1 MVTILADDTE
11 KRKVSYKLYPSK
23 QQEILLLELLR
34 SHQQLYN
41 AALQERTEAWQKCGK
56 SISYADQCKS
66 LTLIRQSLPE
76 WTFANC
82 SSQQMTLRKLDK
94 AFQAFFRRIKAG
106 ETPGYP
112 RFKSLQRYPG
122 FSFKGHGDGWR
133 FTPGADWKH
142 GSLRIGGV
150 GHIRCRGRARQGGRV
165 CASDLLFR
173 NGAWWLSLTVEPKLI
188 ERTRTSDAAVGI
200 DWGVAQFLTIADEFG
215 GHRVIENPRYHRR
228 SAEYIAA
235 LQQAVSRKKRGS
247 QRRKR
252 AVKAL
257 GAARAHQSRQRLDFL
272 HKVSAGLAGHNA
284 LIAMEELQ
292 VRNMTRSA
300 KGTLE
305 APGKNV
311 AQKSGLN
318 REILDT
324 APALFNQLIRYKVKE
339 TGGEFVDV
347 PTRKAKPSQ
356 TCPACGQVV
365 KKTLA
370 ERIHQCPCGHREPRD
385 AASARVALNWAL
397 HGQPA
402 APIRCGTGR
411 DGSC

>member
-1 MVTILADDTE
+1 MVTILADASQ
-11 KRKVSYKLYPSK
+11 KRKVSYRLYPSK
-23 QQEILLLELLR
+23 QQEVLLFELLR
-34 SHQQLYN
+34 GHQQLYN
-41 AALQERTEAWQKCGK
+41 AALQERSEAWQKCGK

-66 LTLIRQSLPE
+66 LTVIRQSLPE

-122 FSFKGHGDGWR
+122 FSFKSHGDGWT
-133 FTPGADWKH
+133 FTPGANWKH
-142 GSLRIGGV
+142 GRLRIGGI
-150 GHIRCRGRARQGGRV
+150 GHIPCRGIARQGGRI

-173 NGAWWLSLTVEPKLI
+173 NDTWYLSLTVEPESI
-188 ERTRTSDAAVGI
+188 VRERTAHAAVGM
-200 DWGVAQFLTIADEFG
+200 DWGVEYFLSIADEFG
-215 GHRVIENPRYHRR
+215 GHRVVENPRLHRE
-228 SAEYIAA
+228 SAAHIAS
-235 LQQAVSRKKRGS
+235 LQQSVSRKKRGS
-247 QRRKR
+247 NRRKR
-252 AVKAL
+252 AIKVL
-257 GAARAHQSRQRLDFL
+257 SEARALQARRRLDHL
-272 HKVSAGLAGHNA
+272 HKVSAKLAGENA
-284 LIAMEELQ
+284 LVAMEELQ
-292 VRNMTRSA
+292 ISNMTRSA
-300 KGTLE
+300 KGTAE
-305 APGKNV
+305 KPGKNV

-324 APALFNQLIRYKVKE
+324 APALFTQLIRYKVTE

-356 TCPACGQVV
+356 TCPACGAVV

-370 ERIHQCPCGHREPRD
+370 ERFHRCPCGHQEPRD

-397 HGQPA
+397 HEQPT
-402 APIRCGTGR
+402 APIR
-411 DGSC
+411 

>member
-1 MVTILADDTE
+1 MVTILIDASE

-23 QQEILLLELLR
+23 QQETLLLELLR
-34 SHQQLYN
+34 GHQQLYN
-41 AALQERTEAWQKCGK
+41 AALQERSEAWQKCGK
-56 SISYADQCKS
+56 SISYNDQCKS
-66 LTLIRQSLPE
+66 LTVIRQSLPE
-76 WTFANC
+76 WTVANC

-94 AFQAFFRRIKAG
+94 AFKAFFRRIKAG

-122 FSFKGHGDGWR
+122 FSFKGHGDGWM

-142 GSLRIGGV
+142 GRLRIGGV
-150 GHIRCRGRARQGGRV
+150 GHIPCRGRARQGGRI

-173 NGAWWLSLTVEPKLI
+173 NGTWILSLTVEPEKI
-188 ERTRTSDAAVGI
+188 ERHRTSNAAVGI
-200 DWGVAQFLTIADEFG
+200 DWGVSQFLTIADEFC
-215 GHRVIENPRYHRR
+215 GHRVVKNPRFHQQ
-228 SAEYIAA
+228 SAAQIAQ

-247 QRRKR
+247 NRRKR
-252 AVKAL
+252 AVKL
-257 GAARAHQSRQRLDFL
+257 LSQARALQARQRLDHL
-272 HKVSAGLAGHNA
+272 HKISAQLAGENA

-292 VRNMTRSA
+292 IRNMTRSA
-300 KGTLE
+300 KGTVE
-305 APGKNV
+305 KPGKNV

-324 APALFNQLIRYKVKE
+324 APALFGQLILYKVKE

-347 PTRKAKPSQ
+347 PTRKVKPSQ
-356 TCPACGQVV
+356 TCPACGAVV

-370 ERIHQCPCGHREPRD
+370 ERFHRCPCGHREPRD

-397 HGQPA
+397 HGKPSV
-402 APIRCGTGR
+402 PIR
-411 DGSC
+411 